1 MALTELS
8 IVLWLIF
15 FGFSVI
21 FGILMIRK
29 GLGPDLERSQREYY
43 IAMAIFIFVHLVARI
58 FYFYYDFIDINDLFW
73 DLGAT
78 IGLLGILFVL
88 YAIERNIFTRSK
100 FIFTITTLIFI
111 ILLNVLPDYI
121 KPYLQTIIVSMIGIF
136 LPLIYVYVGIK
147 SHGNI
152 RKNSLLI
159 AVGILI
165 FLIGQ
170 TAHSATFFST
180 AVFIYFIASPVCMIV
195 GGFIFFYGL
204 IRPS

>member
-8 IVLWLIF
+8 MALWLIF
-15 FGFSVI
+15 FCFSVG

-29 GLGPDLERSQREYY
+29 ALGPDLERPQREYY
-43 IAMAIFIFVHLVARI
+43 IGMAIFIFVHLVARI
-58 FYFYYDFIDINDLFW
+58 FYFYYDFIDINEFYW
-73 DLGAT
+73 DLGAI
-78 IGLLGILFVL
+78 IGLLGIVFVL

-100 FIFTITTLIFI
+100 FLFTITTLIFI
-111 ILLNVLPDYI
+111 LMLIILPPYI
-121 KPYLQTIIVSMIGIF
+121 KPYLQTIIVSIIGIF

-170 TAHSATFFST
+170 TAHSATFFTT
-180 AVFIYFIASPVCMIV
+180 AVFIYFIISPICIII